1 MQKPK
6 TYFSRNV
13 RDGQLVVYSW
23 NQENFQIDMVCPD
36 GTCSCIDQFFSLD
49 KAIEYVEN
57 Y

>member
-13 RDGQLVVYSW
+13 RDGQLFVYSW
-23 NQENFQIDMVCPD
+23 DRENFQIDMVYTD
-36 GTCSCIDQFFSLD
+36 GTCNCINQFSDLNR
-49 KAIEYVEN
+49 AIEYVDN